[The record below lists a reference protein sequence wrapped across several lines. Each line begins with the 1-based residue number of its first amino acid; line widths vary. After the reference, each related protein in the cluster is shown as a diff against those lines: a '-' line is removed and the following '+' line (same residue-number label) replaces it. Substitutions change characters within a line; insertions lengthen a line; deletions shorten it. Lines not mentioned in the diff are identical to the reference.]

1 MDLTHAFCFTVWL
14 SRRATTA
21 LCVWLNQLTL
31 QEQWQSL
38 ILYPF
43 ELELN
48 SLFAIPHHE
57 AGPPP
62 GKYNAGSL
70 KWWPPQGKKVV
81 PDHWNSSTNSNT
93 QGQVLLVAWNTHR
106 TLWPHFRTSHDPLY
120 THQVVSCP
128 ISEPVRYQEIQCH
141 GKEGGTV
148 LKAFSASPEQNLL
161 QFWVRLPYD
170 YNRNLSKLDKEALSG
185 YENKTVKSH
194 LYW

>member
-1 MDLTHAFCFTVWL
+1 MDLTHAFCFTVRL
-14 SRRATTA
+14 SRRPTTA
-21 LCVWLNQLTL
+21 LYAWLNQLTL

-70 KWWPPQGKKVV
+70 KWWPPQGKKVA

-128 ISEPVRYQEIQCH
+128 IPEPVRYQEIQCH
-141 GKEGGTV
+141 GKEGRTV
-148 LKAFSASPEQNLL
+148 LKAFPRAKLAS
-161 QFWVRLPYD
+161 VV
-170 YNRNLSKLDKEALSG
+170 
-185 YENKTVKSH
+185 KTP
-194 LYW
+194 LWL

>member
-1 MDLTHAFCFTVWL
+1 MDLTHAFCFTVRL
-14 SRRATTA
+14 SRRPTTA
-21 LCVWLNQLTL
+21 VCVWLNQLTL

-70 KWWPPQGKKVV
+70 NWWPPQGKKVV
-81 PDHWNSSTNSNT
+81 PDHWNSFTNSNT
-93 QGQVLLVAWNTHR
+93 QGQVLLVAWNTHH

-141 GKEGGTV
+141 GKEGCTV
-148 LKAFSASPEQNLL
+148 LKAFSESPEQNLL
-161 QFWVRLPYD
+161 QCWVWLPYD
-170 YNRNLSKLDKEALSG
+170 YNRNLSKVDQEALSG
-185 YENKTVKSH
+185 CENKTVKYH